1 MSADYKSGVV
11 RRLAHKGLIKPPS
24 FVEGSTVYETMMGS
38 VAYGVSS
45 DTSDVDIYG
54 FCIPPKDYIF
64 PHLAGHIAGFST
76 QIQSFDQYQE
86 HHIKEKDH
94 NKEYDVNIYSI
105 IKYFRLCMDNNP
117 NMIDSLFTATN
128 MVLSSSK
135 VSNMV
140 RDQRK
145 MFLHKG
151 SWHKF
156 KGYAYGQMHKMKIKD
171 PDPSSVRY
179 EMVMKHG
186 YDVKFAY
193 HVVRLLDEV
202 EQILTE
208 GDIDLM
214 RNREQLKSIRRGEW
228 KMEDIESYFARK
240 EKDLETVYTNSKLQH
255 RPPEIKI
262 TQLLIDCLEE
272 HFGDLS
278 AAVSKVDSNTDIL
291 KQIKELVK
299 NV

>member
-1 MSADYKSGVV
+1 MSSDYKTGVV
-11 RRLAHKGLIKPPS
+11 RRLTHKGLIKPPS

-38 VAYGVSS
+38 IAYGVSS
-45 DTSDVDIYG
+45 DASDVDVYG
-54 FCIPPKDYIF
+54 FCVPPKDIVF
-64 PHLAGHIAGFST
+64 PHLAGHIPGFST
-76 QIQSFDQYQE
+76 QVQSFDQYQE
-86 HHIKEKDH
+86 HHVNEKDH
-94 NKEYDVNIYSI
+94 AKTYDLNIYSI
-105 IKYFRLCMDNNP
+105 VKYFRLCMDNNP
-117 NMIDSLFTATN
+117 NMIDSLFTAPN
-128 MVLSSSK
+128 MILSITK
-135 VSNMV
+135 VGNMV

-156 KGYAYGQMHKMKIKD
+156 KGYAYSQMHKMKIKEPD
-171 PDPSSVRY
+171 PDSKRF
-179 EMVMKHG
+179 EMVKLHG

-202 EQILTE
+202 EQILTD

-228 KMEDIESYFARK
+228 KMEDIEDHFNRR
-240 EKDLETVYTNSKLQH
+240 EKDLGKLYTESKMPH
-255 RPPEIKI
+255 KPDEKKI
-262 TQLLIDCLEE
+262 RQLLVDCLEE
-272 HFGDLS
+272 HYGDLS
-278 AAVSKVDSNTDIL
+278 NAVANIDPSTEIL